1 MPVIGSKK
9 SVLISKILCYVIF
22 VFLIASIF
30 LIPTVVSLYS
40 SSTDASS
47 AVQSRI
53 IDSDIQTD
61 ACVVLYVSVI
71 PAFIADFYLLKL
83 LRNIKKEEIFIRQ
96 NVRCLRIL
104 AWCCFAV
111 GVIFTAGG
119 FYFST
124 AFVIAFAAYFFFLI
138 IHVIK
143 NVFDAAVVLKEEN
156 DYTI

>member
-30 LIPTVVSLYS
+30 LIPTVVDEYARSK
-40 SSTDASS
+40 
-47 AVQSRI
+47 I
-53 IDSDIQTD
+53 ISSDIQTS
-61 ACVVLYVSVI
+61 ACVILYVSII

-83 LRNIKKEEIFIRQ
+83 LRNIEKEEIFIRR

-111 GVIFTAGG
+111 GMIFTAGG

-143 NVFDAAVVLKEEN
+143 NVFDAAVALKEEN